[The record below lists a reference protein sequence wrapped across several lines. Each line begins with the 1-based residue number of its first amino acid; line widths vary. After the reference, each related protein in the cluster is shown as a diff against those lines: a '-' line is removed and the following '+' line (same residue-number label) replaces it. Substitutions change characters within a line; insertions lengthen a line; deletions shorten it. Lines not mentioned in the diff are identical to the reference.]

1 MIRKMGINTQ
11 VSKVKVSQNNIR
23 DIEHKI
29 IEKTLLISAIF
40 LIISIK
46 MASAIANIIANIKSG
61 LQLNDLGAKII
72 KIFKRGKNKRIIKYI
87 IRQT

>member
-40 LIISIK
+40 LINSMK
-46 MASAIANIIANIKSG
+46 MASVIANITANIKSG
-61 LQLNDLGAKII
+61 LQRKDSGAKII
-72 KIFKRGKNKRIIKYI
+72 KIFKRGKNKRIINYI